1 MLRTSFHPQLE
12 LRVKNR
18 SEYPSSGTL
27 YSVDHEKTA
36 ERLATW
42 LASLG
47 LVEHLE
53 ESGMLRL
60 ERDDAGS
67 ARWVDIGTGEELDE
81 DRLLQV
87 ERLLRSHGE
96 EPQHAVPVPLVQAA
110 HLARVRRELLD
121 SEWFTYDTLAELR
134 GASVDATR
142 FAVTRAVSE
151 HRLLGV
157 PTELA
162 LLVPAF
168 QLDASGEPRPEL
180 ADLLSPLLAAGV
192 DPWRVWGWMTRPA
205 ALLGGLVPVD
215 AATDPGSAADAV
227 AAAEALARRGRV

>member
-1 MLRTSFHPQLE
+1 MDQHDVE
-12 LRVKNR
+12 
-18 SEYPSSGTL
+18 GTDPAG
-27 YSVDHEKTA
+27 SDGAAGTA

-47 LVEHLE
+47 LVEHLA

-60 ERDDAGS
+60 ERDASGA
-67 ARWVDIGTGEELDE
+67 ARWVDIGSGEELDE

-121 SEWFTYDTLAELR
+121 SEWFTYDTLAEVR
-134 GASVDATR
+134 GASVEATR
-142 FAVTRAVSE
+142 FAVTRAIAE

-168 QLDASGEPRPEL
+168 QLDAAGEPRPEL
-180 ADLLSPLLAAGV
+180 AGLLSPLLAGGV
-192 DPWRVWGWMTRPA
+192 DPWRVWGWLTRPA
-205 ALLGGLVPVD
+205 ALLGGLVPLD
-215 AATDPGSAADAV
+215 AACDPASAGDAV
-227 AAAEALARRGRV
+227 AAAEALGRRGRL